1 MKTVTIDL
9 GDGDCAELYEQ
20 LRHGT
25 ARKIQEVYQS
35 YESLPGYQEAMKIP
49 DIKERA
55 GKLQSIISGIDLT
68 RASDVLLIGQ
78 IKEWTLGEISQAVLD
93 DMPESK
99 HAILTREANRL
110 YAPPLADSKP
120 SN

>member
-1 MKTVTIDL
+1 MKTITIDL

-25 ARKIQEVYQS
+25 ARRIQEIYQP
-35 YESLPGYQEAMKIP
+35 YESVPAYQEAMKIP

-55 GKLQSIISGIDLT
+55 SKLQSIILGADLT
-68 RASDVLLIGQ
+68 RASDAMIIGQ
-78 IKEWTLGEISQAVLD
+78 IKEWTLGEISQTVLD

-99 HAILTREANRL
+99 HAILIREANRL
-110 YAPPLADSKP
+110 YAPPLASSKP

>member
-9 GDGDCAELYEQ
+9 KDGDYAELYEQ

-25 ARKIQEVYQS
+25 ARQIQEIYHP
-35 YESLPGYQEAMKIP
+35 YGSLPAYQEAMKIP

-55 GKLQSIISGIDLT
+55 SKLQSIISGVDLT
-68 RASDVLLIGQ
+68 RASDAMIIGQ
-78 IKEWTLGEISQAVLD
+78 IKEWIFGEISQAILD

-99 HAILTREANRL
+99 HEILIREANRL

-120 SN
+120 SS